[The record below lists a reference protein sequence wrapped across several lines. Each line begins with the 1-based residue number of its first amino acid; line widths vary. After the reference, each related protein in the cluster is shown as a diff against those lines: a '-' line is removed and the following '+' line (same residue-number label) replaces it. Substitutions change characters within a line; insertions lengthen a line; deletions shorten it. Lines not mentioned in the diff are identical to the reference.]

1 MGVVLLVAGVLFLC
15 FGFARVFVLFVF
27 LFWVLVYFC
36 WVFFLWSLFLLRSV
50 LLSLFVFLLGFL
62 FVAVVVEP
70 LEVVGVVVVAGGDVV
85 ALATLAVALGGVVG
99 GLAFAAG
106 AARYLLA

>member
-1 MGVVLLVAGVLFLC
+1 MFLFLC